1 MCAKQWVTV
10 KDFWGWNDIIALSY
24 VHLPEI
30 GLCWVSPRSSV
41 KFLEKPCTKSR
52 ELRPVTRTVC
62 GPSAVTLRVH
72 CPGWG
77 SFMFMISACFSR
89 NNSFNPF
96 AVVTSCP
103 VNEEYYL
110 EYDLT
115 YDLIWKSMWWV
126 TLAKMDWPNLEWYL
140 EDRTPGSDK
149 LKRGLS
155 KGNVVNVE
163 VDLEK
168 NSQRYTTHF

>member
-1 MCAKQWVTV
+1 M
-10 KDFWGWNDIIALSY
+10 
-24 VHLPEI
+24 
-30 GLCWVSPRSSV
+30 

-62 GPSAVTLRVH
+62 GPSAVTFRVH

-103 VNEEYYL
+103 VNEEYHVELYMQFYL
-110 EYDLT
+110 
-115 YDLIWKSMWWV
+115 
-126 TLAKMDWPNLEWYL
+126 
-140 EDRTPGSDK
+140 G
-149 LKRGLS
+149 KR
-155 KGNVVNVE
+155 NME
-163 VDLEK
+163 
-168 NSQRYTTHF
+168 FA